1 MIEKEANL
9 LGGLR
14 EKKVFN
20 LDEMKAISLLEPKI
34 NGTLD
39 IISLILNQFEIL
51 KPKYDLKDA
60 IEKQKILDSIAEL
73 DPGLA

>member
-39 IISLILNQFEIL
+39 IISLILNQYEIL

>member
-1 MIEKEANL
+1 MIEKEVNL

-39 IISLILNQFEIL
+39 IISLILNQYEIL

>member
-1 MIEKEANL
+1 
-9 LGGLR
+9 
-14 EKKVFN
+14 
-20 LDEMKAISLLEPKI
+20 MKAISLLEPKI